1 MKTNFNVYPRQNGIA
16 YPQIYNKFSVKSKNI
31 DEIEKEE
38 EEFYIQDLTED
49 LFDDAVDFIVEY
61 HARGSIFHRAA
72 DTFASE
78 HGIERIREMYR
89 KVFEENISLI
99 CIKAHT
105 NEIIAINAMLIRSKY
120 DEPSEAIGDPKF
132 KLITDAK
139 NYIENSFNI
148 MEYYDVDRYMF
159 TAGLC
164 VHKKHRCKGVA
175 TAILKARGPLMRA
188 IGINVTASIFSTVGA
203 QNAALSAGFTHHYS
217 ITYDDFEKIFP
228 EMNFS
233 HAYGG
238 CVKLSAFKI

>member
-16 YPQIYNKFSVKSKNI
+16 YPQIYSKFKVKSKNI
-31 DEIEKEE
+31 DEIEKDE

-72 DTFASE
+72 NTFTSE
-78 HGIERIREMYR
+78 HGIQRIREMYR
-89 KVFEENISLI
+89 KVFEEKISLI
-99 CIKAHT
+99 CLKANT
-105 NEIIAINAMLIRSKY
+105 NEIIGINACTIRSKY
-120 DEPSEAIGDPKF
+120 DEPHEAIDDPKF
-132 KLITDAK
+132 QLLVDSK
-139 NYIENSFNI
+139 NYIENRFDI
-148 MEYYDVDRYMF
+148 YDHYDVDRFMF

-175 TAILKARGPLMRA
+175 TQILKARGPLMKA

-203 QNAALSAGFTHHYS
+203 QNAASSAGFTHHYS
-217 ITYDDFEKIFP
+217 IIYDDFEKIFP
-228 EMNFS
+228 EMDFS

-238 CVKLSAFKI
+238 SVKLSAFKL